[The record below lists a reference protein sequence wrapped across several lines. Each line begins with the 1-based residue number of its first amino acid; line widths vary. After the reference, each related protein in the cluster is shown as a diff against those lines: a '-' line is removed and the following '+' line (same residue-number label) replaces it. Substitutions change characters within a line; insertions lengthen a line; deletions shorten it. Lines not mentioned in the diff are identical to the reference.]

1 MIRVKKDDL
10 LKKWIP
16 LVVIA
21 SAVVIIIGLI
31 FKSSF
36 PQIISSIIV
45 SIILILSGF
54 IFRSVGRDRNQEE
67 KKKFD
72 EDNKNL

>member
-36 PQIISSIIV
+36 PQIVSSIIV

-54 IFRSVGRDRNQEE
+54 IFRSVGRDRNREEE
-67 KKKFD
+67 KEFD
-72 EDNKNL
+72 RDNKNI